1 MRRNTFLA
9 AIISVAILAL
19 FVLLAGSPTGM
30 AAPLAAPTPVSIAHP
45 SGPAPEYPIFFN
57 AAVLTADTRSSCF
70 EVPEYTIVDLQWIV
84 DQTLIGVVPNT
95 TTLTLQHSNGST
107 YVDGIAVA
115 TANIADVDGL
125 DQFPIYG
132 RHTCIYADVANTNP
146 ITVTAIGVVK

>member
-1 MRRNTFLA
+1 MDRKIRLCA
-9 AIISVAILAL
+9 ALAL
-19 FVLLAGSPTGM
+19 SGILLCSTASAGLVGWWTFDETTGNT
-30 AAPLAAPTPVSIAHP
+30 AKDSSGQANDGRIVGAPQW
-45 SGPAPEYPIFFN
+45 
-57 AAVLTADTRSSCF
+57 
-70 EVPEYTIVDLQWIV
+70 VPGK
-84 DQTLIGVVPNT
+84 IGGA
-95 TTLTLQHSNGST
+95 LEFNGST